1 MFDFA
6 LLAVAAF
13 VAGLVDAV
21 VGGGGLIQIP
31 AIFAVFPKEVP
42 ATLLG
47 TNKLAAMF
55 GTTVAAVKYARRVQV
70 AWSAAAPAAIA
81 AFVMAFAGA
90 WTVTAKMI
98 AIRYRTIAL
107 MSQR

>member
-1 MFDFA
+1 LAVVFMLDFA

-31 AIFAVFPKEVP
+31 AIFAVFPQEVP

-47 TNKLAAMF
+47 TNKLASMC
-55 GTTVAAVKYARRVQV
+55 GTTVAAV
-70 AWSAAAPAAIA
+70 
-81 AFVMAFAGA
+81 
-90 WTVTAKMI
+90 
-98 AIRYRTIAL
+98 
-107 MSQR
+107 

>member
-31 AIFAVFPKEVP
+31 AMFAMFPREVP

-55 GTTVAAVKYARRVQV
+55 GTAVAAVKYSRRVTV
-70 AWSAAAPAAIA
+70 AWSTAASSSRCRTPAATSAPPAAIRRA
-81 AFVMAFAGA
+81 PG
-90 WTVTAKMI
+90 
-98 AIRYRTIAL
+98 
-107 MSQR
+107 

>member
-31 AIFAVFPKEVP
+31 AIFAMFPREVP

-55 GTTVAAVKYARRVQV
+55 GTSVAAVK
-70 AWSAAAPAAIA
+70 
-81 AFVMAFAGA
+81 
-90 WTVTAKMI
+90 
-98 AIRYRTIAL
+98 
-107 MSQR
+107 